1 MFGSSKSEIYI
12 FFHEGSRYEYEAPL
26 SEFPISRSQS
36 QGRRE
41 AMVTK
46 HHDDLP
52 IFVLFLLPYSPS
64 PAPCSVHTT
73 HGPRLAGYRRAYT
86 TAPTVR
92 NPSLSFVLPPL
103 ALVTRTQ
110 RGQQRENGGAIIIV
124 AHLRQKLHWSRAGN
138 PTVTPPESP
147 PKES

>member
-1 MFGSSKSEIYI
+1 VKISIVWLLEKRDLY

-41 AMVTK
+41 AMAMVTK

-86 TAPTVR
+86 TSPTVR

-110 RGQQRENGGAIIIV
+110 RGQQRENGRSHYNSSTSTPKAP
-124 AHLRQKLHWSRAGN
+124 LEPSR
-138 PTVTPPESP
+138 
-147 PKES
+147 